1 MRNLERDEKKQQQQK
16 SLLTEVNAK
25 LKVNGEGNGNENLKK
40 ALGLVSKQK
49 FLIHFF
55 TVSAWLGREISSC
68 DVFMTATFS
77 FSFKTW

>member
-40 ALGLVSKQK
+40 ALGLVSKQQ

-55 TVSAWLGREISSC
+55 TASAC
-68 DVFMTATFS
+68 DVFMTTTFS